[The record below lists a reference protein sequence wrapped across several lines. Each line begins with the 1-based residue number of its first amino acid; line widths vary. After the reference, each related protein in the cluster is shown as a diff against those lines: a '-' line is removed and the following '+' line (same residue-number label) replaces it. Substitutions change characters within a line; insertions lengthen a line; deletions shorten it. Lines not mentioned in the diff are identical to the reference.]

1 MQSRE
6 TLREADKTLRSS
18 RGKLGATRRLGGDG
32 ISTKTK
38 MKIKEIVSSQ
48 QDGVGPRY
56 LEGTLGLGMSSG
68 VPKESGPN
76 PSPFLFTSPSNPH
89 DKIKGKGVEAASSNR
104 SFSHNGERREMGNLL
119 QGENHPNRGRYN
131 QLDKAGSNRDLGVV

>member
-32 ISTKTK
+32 MSTKTK

-56 LEGTLGLGMSSG
+56 LEGTFALECARASQKRMGRIQAHSSLHAHPTHTIKLK
-68 VPKESGPN
+68 VKE
-76 PSPFLFTSPSNPH
+76 
-89 DKIKGKGVEAASSNR
+89 
-104 SFSHNGERREMGNLL
+104 
-119 QGENHPNRGRYN
+119 
-131 QLDKAGSNRDLGVV
+131 